1 MAEQPGRWILGIRQG
16 RAGKRDLEVAER
28 AIGLQRQAR
37 SFGAIG
43 KPGAVG
49 LFGDSSGCPALVLL
63 PLLYDHYL
71 L

>member
-1 MAEQPGRWILGIRQG
+1 M
-16 RAGKRDLEVAER
+16 AER

-37 SFGAIG
+37 SYGAIG

-49 LFGDSSGCPALVLL
+49 LFGDSSGHPALVLL
-63 PLLYDHYL
+63 PLLHDHNL